1 MPSNRGV
8 NTSTRMRTSCS
19 IIAAVAVV
27 LASLAVLG
35 ALVPTIPALG
45 TIGTLL
51 EGFLTLHVVLL
62 ALVGTALGWTAVA
75 RGAGRFTRVIAIL
88 GIAAVAGSLVP
99 LVALVQLAH
108 QTGAPLSWSMHLRVV
123 PGGPALVP
131 DETQLYASPG
141 GKPLHVDI
149 YRPRAPQ
156 PQGRSTPVVM
166 MHGGGFV
173 VGQRSGGTLNW
184 DRWFTQRGYTVF
196 DVDYRLSPPVSWN
209 LAAPDVACALTWI
222 AAHADHYHVAA
233 DRALLAGQSAGGG
246 LAMQVAYGLAD
257 GTVTSSC
264 GGVAVSPRAVVALYP
279 PDDLALPWRLNA
291 GLGPV
296 SARRFN
302 TAYIGGSPEEFP
314 DRYRAVS
321 PVFHIRADSAPTL
334 IGAGEHDHLVPLAG
348 HLDARER
355 LNRAGVPNVLIAVP
369 YGEHGYDGAWGGLGS
384 QITQH
389 AVEEFLAHHAPAYA
403 GPG

>member
-1 MPSNRGV
+1 MSITSPSRWRTLSAIIGALGV
-8 NTSTRMRTSCS
+8 ILS
-19 IIAAVAVV
+19 
-27 LASLAVLG
+27 SLIVLG
-35 ALVPTIPALG
+35 ALVPAIPALG
-45 TIGTLL
+45 TIGTML
-51 EGFLTLHVVLL
+51 ESFFTLHIVLL
-62 ALVGTALGWTAVA
+62 ALLGAALAGYAVFK
-75 RGAGRFTRVIAIL
+75 GAGRFSRVIAIL
-88 GIAAVAGSLVP
+88 GVAATLASLVP
-99 LVALVQLAH
+99 LVALVRLAH
-108 QTGAPLSWSMHLRVV
+108 QTGTPLSWIRHLRIAAA
-123 PGGPALVP
+123 GAALVP
-131 DETQLYASPG
+131 DDTQVYASPG
-141 GKPLHVDI
+141 GKPLRVDI
-149 YRPRAPQ
+149 YLPHQ
-156 PQGRSTPVVM
+156 PGNTGPSTPVMM

-173 VGQRSGGTLNW
+173 VGQRSGGTTNW
-184 DRWFTQRGYTVF
+184 DRWFTTHGYTVF
-196 DVDYRLSPPVSWN
+196 DVDYRLSPPVSWHQS
-209 LAAPDVACALTWI
+209 APDVACALTWI

-233 DRALLAGQSAGGG
+233 DRVLLAGQSAGGG